1 MAQLGQNERITYTAK
16 NLQSG
21 LTDLTAYVLKPNGSR
36 LGPFDVDEYGDAN
49 FKGFYFFDFITS
61 KTTDAFGTYT
71 GVIISP
77 TEGHRSAFKI
87 VYEEIS
93 VGELGNITDSISD
106 SIKLLNKADI
116 EIGIDELE
124 EVTVEISGGN

>member
-1 MAQLGQNERITYTAK
+1 MAQLGQNERIVYTAK

-21 LTDLTAYVLKPNGSR
+21 LTGLTAYVLKPNGSR
-36 LGPFDVDEYGDAN
+36 VGPFNVVEFADVN
-49 FKGFYFFDFITS
+49 FKGFYFFDFITD
-61 KTTDAFGTYT
+61 KNNDDFGTYT

-77 TEGHRSAFKI
+77 NEGHRTPFKI

-93 VGELGNITDSISD
+93 VGELGDITEGIEE

-116 EIGIDELE
+116 EVDVDNDLD
-124 EVTVEISGGN
+124 EVTVEVEGA